1 MKSELNS
8 KNKELS
14 IQSLND
20 TRTKFQ
26 ELVKS
31 LSEDETRVKSQF
43 TKRTIGGVIAH
54 ILISTEKAYP
64 MLLKKA
70 RTSEPMPSFFGTK
83 LGHYFSYKYSELVAK
98 KTNRKELLLKYDSA
112 HLELEKLIY
121 GIEDH
126 EWALCIALP
135 KPNNRTLTILEIFTQ
150 QIPGHF
156 KTHYDEIKKTI
167 DFNQKEN

>member
-1 MKSELNS
+1 MKSEF
-8 KNKELS
+8 KENKQSS

-20 TRTKFQ
+20 TRAKFH

-31 LSEDETRVKSQF
+31 LNEDETRMQSRF
-43 TKRTIGGVIAH
+43 TKRSISGVVAH

-70 RTSEPMPSFFGTK
+70 KSSKPMPSFFGTK
-83 LGHYFSYKYSELVAK
+83 LGHYFSYQYSEYVARKLTK
-98 KTNRKELLLKYDSA
+98 KSLILHYDEA
-112 HLELEKLIY
+112 HDRLEKLIQ
-121 GIEDH
+121 GIENN
-126 EWALCIALP
+126 EWTLSTTLP

-167 DFNQKEN
+167 DFDKKES